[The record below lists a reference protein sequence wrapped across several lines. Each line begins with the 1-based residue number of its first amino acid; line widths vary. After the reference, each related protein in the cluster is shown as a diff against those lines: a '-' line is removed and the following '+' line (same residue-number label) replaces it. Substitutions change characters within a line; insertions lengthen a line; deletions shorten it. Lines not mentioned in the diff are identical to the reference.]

1 MGASLLFFSRIS
13 SLNPNNSPLGYV
25 VFIDEKTEPQTHA
38 GQGRAAEARQ
48 RGVKAA
54 HSGSRAAL
62 RHRTPPGTSS
72 LRGPDWGWLHRGAC
86 LGLQSLLC
94 FQVLRSLKT
103 PGVCRSVVSGCI
115 SGGATSSAP
124 RPLWLHFRFQ
134 TKGLLPHR
142 LLSLIASL
150 RASVS
155 SPCKMGRES
164 PQ

>member
-62 RHRTPPGTSS
+62 RRCAPPPHATWHVFPPRPRRGVVTPRSLSRAPVSSLLPSSTISKNTRCLQIGGVWLHLRGGHLLSTPAPLASLLIPDQRTSS
-72 LRGPDWGWLHRGAC
+72 SLPPVTHC
-86 LGLQSLLC
+86 LSEGLSFLTL
-94 FQVLRSLKT
+94 
-103 PGVCRSVVSGCI
+103 
-115 SGGATSSAP
+115 
-124 RPLWLHFRFQ
+124 
-134 TKGLLPHR
+134 
-142 LLSLIASL
+142 
-150 RASVS
+150 
-155 SPCKMGRES
+155 
-164 PQ
+164 